1 MMPKEYKDLCAA
13 HVRGFQTWNTRSV
26 LSHVDMETG
35 YALNVCLKDGANGQ
49 YLKEALIGR
58 FGEQEEKVT
67 PEAHAWDGG
76 YTSVKVEFQGV
87 RFRVESCR
95 CEDAPLILLVTPLS
109 RELRAP
115 LLVLESGFLWNRPG
129 VLGREKNT
137 LLAVAGKKRFV
148 VYSTAPH
155 NPQDANFPT
164 QTPYLAADFDREIA
178 FAVNAPLEIAEVRRR
193 MAAAREAY
201 EESRARF
208 APCEDF
214 YEALRLAMTWDT
226 TYDAKNERVLTPVSR
241 LWSIHHGG
249 FVLFC
254 WDNYFAGFLAAL
266 CDKFLAYSNLIA
278 ITSSRTAAGFVPN
291 FANGT
296 GLKSE
301 DRSQPPVGS
310 AMLVEVYR
318 LHGEKWIVEALY
330 PALLQWNEWFAAH
343 RMEDSGA
350 LCWGSDPVTPVFG
363 NRWEVDGVCD
373 RFGAA
378 LESGLDNSP
387 MYDDIPFDKET
398 HRLKLADVGLTGLY
412 ILDTRSLLQL
422 AKVLGREQ
430 DVPALEA
437 RLRRA
442 QAGLETL
449 WDEDFGF
456 YCNRRTDTG
465 AFSHRISPTNFY
477 ALFDRSVPKAR
488 RERIAAHY
496 WNPEE
501 FYGEWML
508 PAIAR
513 NDPAFPE
520 QDYWRGRVWA
530 PLNFLV
536 YLAFCQHGDLA
547 RERADLAEKSAA
559 LFLPEW
565 QENRHIH
572 ENYNAVTGQGC
583 DSANSDKFYH
593 WGALLGALVMA
604 EKGLLSSLG
613 ADL

>member
-1 MMPKEYKDLCAA
+1 M
-13 HVRGFQTWNTRSV
+13 
-26 LSHVDMETG
+26 
-35 YALNVCLKDGANGQ
+35 
-49 YLKEALIGR
+49 
-58 FGEQEEKVT
+58 
-67 PEAHAWDGG
+67 
-76 YTSVKVEFQGV
+76 
-87 RFRVESCR
+87 
-95 CEDAPLILLVTPLS
+95 
-109 RELRAP
+109 
-115 LLVLESGFLWNRPG
+115 
-129 VLGREKNT
+129 
-137 LLAVAGKKRFV
+137 
-148 VYSTAPH
+148 
-155 NPQDANFPT
+155 
-164 QTPYLAADFDREIA
+164 
-178 FAVNAPLEIAEVRRR
+178 
-193 MAAAREAY
+193 
-201 EESRARF
+201 
-208 APCEDF
+208 
-214 YEALRLAMTWDT
+214 
-226 TYDAKNERVLTPVSR
+226 
-241 LWSIHHGG
+241 
-249 FVLFC
+249 
-254 WDNYFAGFLAAL
+254 
-266 CDKFLAYSNLIA
+266 
-278 ITSSRTAAGFVPN
+278 
-291 FANGT
+291 
-296 GLKSE
+296 
-301 DRSQPPVGS
+301 
-310 AMLVEVYR
+310 
-318 LHGEKWIVEALY
+318 
-330 PALLQWNEWFAAH
+330 
-343 RMEDSGA
+343 
-350 LCWGSDPVTPVFG
+350 
-363 NRWEVDGVCD
+363 
-373 RFGAA
+373 
-378 LESGLDNSP
+378 
-387 MYDDIPFDKET
+387 
-398 HRLKLADVGLTGLY
+398 GLTGLY

-422 AKVLGREQ
+422 AKVLGRGQ

-536 YLAFCQHGDLA
+536 YLAFCQHADLA